1 MTQIINGK
9 DIANQID
16 RETTEALS
24 MLLVTPR
31 LAIVL
36 INPDKRSRLYVELK
50 LAKASELGINVDVHD
65 WTNEDPASY
74 ETKMTELAN
83 ETRVNGIIV
92 QLPAPGEFDLQK
104 LLDLI
109 PTSKDV
115 DGLSSNSLDAIR
127 TNQNSLMPATPKA
140 IIEVLLRSVDDLIGK
155 KILVV
160 GQGKL
165 VGEPLALI
173 LANKGYQVQTADST
187 TADLAS
193 LCKQSDVIISAVG
206 KSNLINASMIKT
218 GAVVIDAGISEV
230 GGKMTGDINYDG
242 MDGIASAI
250 AKVPGGVGPVT
261 VSCLLHNVAIATKN
275 SQ

>member
-36 INPDKRSRLYVELK
+36 INPDERSRLYVELK

-83 ETRVNGIIV
+83 ETRVNGIIL

-109 PTSKDV
+109 PASKDV

-173 LANKGYQVQTADST
+173 LENKGYQVQTADST

-193 LCKQSDVIISAVG
+193 LCKESDVVISAVG
-206 KSNLINASMIKT
+206 KSKLINASMIKT